1 MNVTRSD
8 VFAKQIKY
16 ILMQVQRMKS
26 EVLDATKKLE
36 VREEVVFKKQK
47 SYINSHEYFCLQWRV
62 IQNEQTKKL
71 KSHDCKRQVSSDS
84 ILRCNAIQ
92 VHNKKAKKAT
102 IFSGYTKSYL
112 P

>member
-36 VREEVVFKKQK
+36 VGKEVVFKKHK
-47 SYINSHEYFCLQWRV
+47 SYINSHEYFVCNGASYRT
-62 IQNEQTKKL
+62 N
-71 KSHDCKRQVSSDS
+71 KRK
-84 ILRCNAIQ
+84 N
-92 VHNKKAKKAT
+92 
-102 IFSGYTKSYL
+102 
-112 P
+112 